1 MLEVYEFNPT
11 RRNYGRYEPERGERA
26 CEKRA
31 SIIKER
37 GERERERVCLKCCRF
52 RIRLNTAY
60 FAEN

>member
-37 GERERERVCLKCCRF
+37 RERERVCLKCCKF
-52 RIRLNTAY
+52 RIRLDTVY
-60 FAEN
+60 FAKN